1 MNIIFTKKLKF
12 PILLIVF
19 SLFFFSCKN
28 EAKKGLKDVESGIT
42 STNES
47 SEPFF
52 KLSLAQWSLHRTFN
66 DEGVSPFKFAEM
78 SKNMGFEGLEYVNH
92 LYMNQI
98 QEMGFDAVIDSL
110 NTLSKKYA
118 VENVLI
124 MVDGEGDLADPS
136 EDVRNMAVESHKKW
150 IDAAAKL
157 GCHSIRVNTF
167 GTNDPAIWKNA
178 VVDGLKKLSAYAATK
193 NINVLCE
200 NHGWLSSDAD
210 LLMEA
215 INEVNM
221 ENCGTLPDFGNWCVK
236 RKDGA
241 KWGECEEEYK
251 DKYKGIELMMPEA
264 KAVSAKA
271 YDFDENGNETTL
283 DFVRILNNVKNAGY
297 SGFIG
302 VEYEGDRLSEK
313 EGIIAIKDLL
323 LKASTQ
329 LKN

>member
-1 MNIIFTKKLKF
+1 MNFIINKKSNLLLLF
-12 PILLIVF
+12 IL
-19 SLFFFSCKN
+19 SLLFVNCKN
-28 EAKKGLKDVESGIT
+28 ELKKESQD
-42 STNES
+42 
-47 SEPFF
+47 SEDRAVAMKEKATPFF

-66 DEGVSPFKFAEM
+66 DDGVSPFQFAEM

-98 QEMGFDAVIDSL
+98 KEMGFDAVIDSL
-110 NTLSKKYA
+110 NVLSKKHGLQ
-118 VENVLI
+118 NVLI

-136 EDVRNMAVESHKKW
+136 EDVRNEAVENHKKW

-167 GTNDPAIWKNA
+167 GTNDPKVWRTA
-178 VVDGLKKLSAYAATK
+178 VVDGLKKLSTYAATK

-210 LLMEA
+210 ILMAA
-215 INEVNM
+215 IKEVNM

-236 RKDGA
+236 RKDGE
-241 KWGECEEEYK
+241 KWGDCEEEFK
-251 DKYKGIELMMPEA
+251 DKYRGIELMMPQAE
-264 KAVSAKA
+264 AVSAKA
-271 YDFDENGNETTL
+271 YDFDQNGNETTL
-283 DFVRILNNVKNAGY
+283 DFVRILKIVKEAEY

-313 EGIIAIKDLL
+313 EGVIAIRDLL
-323 LKASTQ
+323 LKSAKQ
-329 LKN
+329 L